1 VKDMNGQRVILP
13 DNLQTWR
20 GCDLVEGS
28 AS

>member
-1 VKDMNGQRVILP
+1 MNGQRVILP